1 MTRSLAVGALGLVL
15 TACALYA
22 ADEKSAPDEQAAA
35 AKQKAA
41 GGAAQDPSNVTDWAM
56 NATIIEACSCPMF
69 CQCYFGTQ
77 PAAHAEGGHDAHAG
91 HQHGEGGEHYCKFNN
106 AYP

>member
-1 MTRSLAVGALGLVL
+1 MIRSLTVGAVTLVL
-15 TACALYA
+15 AACALYA
-22 ADEKSAPDEQAAA
+22 ADDKSSPDEQAAA

-41 GGAAQDPSNVTDWAM
+41 ARGGAADPSATPDWAM

-69 CQCYFGTQ
+69 CQCYFSSK

-106 AYP
+106 